1 MQARLAENAENIP
14 PRSEVDGV
22 PYERVKALFAAVES
36 HRAGRYG
43 REEKIPEGSTVAE
56 IWRDGI
62 LSDTEHQDMPWWLVA
77 KELGIDSIA
86 CRATI
91 EKVVHQ
97 YLDIH
102 RYIPRLKPP
111 LTEENTRDR
120 VAFAI

>member
-1 MQARLAENAENIP
+1 M
-14 PRSEVDGV
+14 

-36 HRAGRYG
+36 HRVGRCG
-43 REEKIPEGSTVAE
+43 RKEKISKGSAIAE
-56 IWRDGI
+56 ILRDGI
-62 LSDTEHQDMPWWLVA
+62 LCDTEHQDMPWWSIA

-111 LTEENTRDR
+111 LTEENMQDR
-120 VAFAI
+120 VAFAIWALDKLDMLVLSL